1 MLAPGKA
8 FADRFPYDSRNAR
21 VALVV
26 CLMKNHVSKL
36 ALVHKLTAFRALI
49 EVFYFLMFIYDGKSL
64 GKSLAFVTRVRIPL
78 GSQWLM
84 LVITGVLFLLVAM
97 LVDLTPVVDQNFFFS
112 TNDAGIQQ
120 TKKIDQRF
128 RRSHRRRICYFRAI
142 RFSTDAAFRPRSSC
156 WMCHRYPGKSFRFA
170 AARRRAT
177 EKACLRKRCDV

>member
-64 GKSLAFVTRVRIPL
+64 GVDAT
-78 GSQWLM
+78 
-84 LVITGVLFLLVAM
+84 LLN
-97 LVDLTPVVDQNFFFS
+97 LLLLTII
-112 TNDAGIQQ
+112 G
-120 TKKIDQRF
+120 
-128 RRSHRRRICYFRAI
+128 RRRRVEPPED
-142 RFSTDAAFRPRSSC
+142 RFPHLLGGVRLA
-156 WMCHRYPGKSFRFA
+156 
-170 AARRRAT
+170 
-177 EKACLRKRCDV
+177 